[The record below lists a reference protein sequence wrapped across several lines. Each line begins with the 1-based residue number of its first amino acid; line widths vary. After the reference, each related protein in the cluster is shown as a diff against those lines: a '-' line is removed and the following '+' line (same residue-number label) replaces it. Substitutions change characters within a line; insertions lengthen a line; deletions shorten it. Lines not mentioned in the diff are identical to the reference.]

1 MPAEAPPFDLHGA
14 GRSTGSES
22 HIFCVRPDEILLRGR
37 RGVLIVEIN
46 QGLILTR
53 AQGRSAEELIR
64 PSHTLFAEQSVP
76 STPRVARRDPALM
89 RRPDRRDGQET
100 TATRRQ
106 PLRTRL
112 KPKQIG
118 HRDPKSIPRLLGVSR
133 GSPSLFLPVIKILQ
147 KLKSRCAAGLF
158 GILGQWKTG
167 ATGEHSGRRLR
178 DQSVGLW

>member
-1 MPAEAPPFDLHGA
+1 MPREARTCDLHRA

-46 QGLILTR
+46 QGLILTWI
-53 AQGRSAEELIR
+53 QGRSAEEPIR

-158 GILGQWKTG
+158 GISGPRLAVFFQNHPDIGLITG
-167 ATGEHSGRRLR
+167 RPVRI
-178 DQSVGLW
+178 

>member
-1 MPAEAPPFDLHGA
+1 MPREACTCDLHRA
-14 GRSTGSES
+14 SRSTGSES

-46 QGLILTR
+46 QGLILTWI
-53 AQGRSAEELIR
+53 QGRSAEEPIR

-106 PLRTRL
+106 TLRAMGRPWEVT
-112 KPKQIG
+112 PN
-118 HRDPKSIPRLLGVSR
+118 
-133 GSPSLFLPVIKILQ
+133 LPQ
-147 KLKSRCAAGLF
+147 
-158 GILGQWKTG
+158 TG
-167 ATGEHSGRRLR
+167 RSEK
-178 DQSVGLW
+178 